1 MARPIWKGHITFGLV
16 NIPVTLFSAEVRTDL
31 HFNMLDSR
39 NNARV
44 RYERVNEATGEEVPW
59 DQIVKAFE
67 YDDNNYVILEE
78 EDFKRAAPEST
89 QTVEIEDFVEQDA
102 IEYVYFDKPYYLVP
116 GKKGEKGYVLLRE
129 TLRRSKKVG
138 IAKVVIR
145 KREYLA
151 ALVPEGEMLVL
162 ELLRFHQELR
172 PVNEFDVPGHDI
184 EDYKISK
191 RELEMAGQLVEA
203 MTSTWEPAKYHDE
216 YRDALMA
223 WIEKKAAAGGAAPS
237 AEASEE
243 TKEPA
248 GEIVDFMEL
257 LKRSVEKSG
266 KPKATRKPAPKRQPK
281 SVAGKG
287 GGTRKKA
294 AGK

>member
-16 NIPVTLFSAEVRTDL
+16 NIPVTLFSAELRTDL

-39 NNARV
+39 NKARV

-151 ALVPEGEMLVL
+151 ALVPEGDMLVL

-172 PVNEFDVPGHDI
+172 PVKEFDVPGHDI

-203 MTSTWEPAKYHDE
+203 MTSTWDPANYHDE

-223 WIEKKAAAGGAAPS
+223 WIEKKAAAGGATPT
-237 AEASEE
+237 AEPADE
-243 TKEPA
+243 TNEPA

-257 LKRSVEKSG
+257 LKRSVQKSG
-266 KPKATRKPAPKRQPK
+266 KPKAARKPAPKRQPK
-281 SVAGKG
+281 GVAGKAG
-287 GGTRKKA
+287 GARKKA
-294 AGK
+294 ASK